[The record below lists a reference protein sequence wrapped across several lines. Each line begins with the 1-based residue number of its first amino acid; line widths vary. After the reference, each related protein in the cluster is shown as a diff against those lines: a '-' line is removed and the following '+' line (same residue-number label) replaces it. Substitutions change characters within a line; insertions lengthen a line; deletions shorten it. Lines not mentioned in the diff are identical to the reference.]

1 MAYQNGSLPRP
12 IRNAR
17 PATPVVPA
25 ARVRPGGRPPRR
37 DLEREL
43 AQVEQA
49 LRSAARDAARWKA
62 RAQALEHCLGPEAG
76 RAAAIASLPESP
88 GRPGNL
94 SSCLAVVC
102 AVTGEAAG
110 ALAARGRARRAAKAR
125 HILFWLLRR
134 TTSLGLAAIG
144 EPLGRDHATVAHG
157 INRCAAAALALGLDR
172 EPDNLVDAV
181 RALWE
186 AEWCKVGPRVGR
198 TPSRGRPLAEASRL
212 TAGEALAA
220 RDGEGDVTA
229 PRPG

>member
-12 IRNAR
+12 LRNAR
-17 PATPVVPA
+17 PSMPVVPV
-25 ARVRPGGRPPRR
+25 ARVRPGGRHRLC

-43 AQVEQA
+43 ALLEQA
-49 LRSAARDAARWKA
+49 LRSASRDAARWKA
-62 RAQALEHCLGPEAG
+62 RARALEHCLGPEAD
-76 RAAAIASLPESP
+76 RAAAVASGPASR
-88 GRPGNL
+88 GRPRDL

-110 ALAARGRARRAAKAR
+110 ALAARGRARRTAKAR

-172 EPDNLVDAV
+172 EPDDLVDAV
-181 RALWE
+181 RSLWE
-186 AEWCKVGPRVGR
+186 ADWCKVGSRVDR
-198 TPSRGRPLAEASRL
+198 APSRGRRPLAEAARI
-212 TAGEALAA
+212 AAEERPAA
-220 RDGEGDVTA
+220 REGEG
-229 PRPG
+229 GS

>member
-25 ARVRPGGRPPRR
+25 ARVRPGGRPRRR

-62 RAQALEHCLGPEAG
+62 RAQALEYCLGPEAG
-76 RAAAIASLPESP
+76 RVAAIAPLPESP
-88 GRPGNL
+88 GRSGDL

-186 AEWCKVGPRVGR
+186 AEWCKVGSRVGR
-198 TPSRGRPLAEASRL
+198 TPSRGRLLAEAARPI
-212 TAGEALAA
+212 ADEAPAA
-220 RDGEGDVTA
+220 RDGEGA
-229 PRPG
+229 